1 MGLYAAW
8 EERLAEEEESSE
20 AWPLVSPPP
29 LAMGGGEARSSL
41 NGESRDS
48 APEPAA
54 ESGEGEGEAGILGA
68 ELQTKVPEYFTITEK
83 APARDYT
90 WLKVPTRAFTFET
103 L

>member
-1 MGLYAAW
+1 M
-8 EERLAEEEESSE
+8 AEEEDSSE

-68 ELQTKVPEYFTITEK
+68 ELQTNVPEDFTITEK
-83 APARDYT
+83 APYSHTGDLLLVESDKINIDGR
-90 WLKVPTRAFTFET
+90 L
-103 L
+103 

>member
-1 MGLYAAW
+1 MW

-54 ESGEGEGEAGILGA
+54 ESGEGEGEAGILCV
-68 ELQTKVPEYFTITEK
+68 ELQKKVPDYFTITEK
-83 APARDYT
+83 APYKGLVLVESAKMIIVGR
-90 WLKVPTRAFTFET
+90 L
-103 L
+103 

>member
-1 MGLYAAW
+1 M
-8 EERLAEEEESSE
+8 AEEEESSE

-68 ELQTKVPEYFTITEK
+68 ELQTKVPEDLTITEK
-83 APARDYT
+83 ASTRT
-90 WLKVPTRAFTFET
+90 LSCLKAPIKLA

>member
-1 MGLYAAW
+1 M
-8 EERLAEEEESSE
+8 AEEEDSSE

-54 ESGEGEGEAGILGA
+54 ERGEGEGEAGILGV
-68 ELQTKVPEYFTITEK
+68 ELQTKVPEDFTITEK
-83 APARDYT
+83 APY
-90 WLKVPTRAFTFET
+90 
-103 L
+103 